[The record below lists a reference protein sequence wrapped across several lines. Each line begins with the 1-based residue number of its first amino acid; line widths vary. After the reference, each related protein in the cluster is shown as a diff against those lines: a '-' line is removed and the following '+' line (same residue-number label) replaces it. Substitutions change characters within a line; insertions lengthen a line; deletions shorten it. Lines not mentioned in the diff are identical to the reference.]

1 MQRPLNT
8 EELTADLKLPWIVVG
23 MMLTTLVVY
32 LMVCFTVGAEL
43 QQPMDEIT
51 RVKIR
56 TAFYVLT
63 IVTFPMTRLLRHIQ
77 LRLNQTMPRTLPNY
91 RVEAKKRY
99 LVTVI
104 VSMALIETVGLFG
117 FILFML
123 GDSTNNLFI
132 LVGLSAFGMFFYRPK
147 IEEYRVIVDAL
158 ANKPHE

>member
-1 MQRPLNT
+1 
-8 EELTADLKLPWIVVG
+8 
-23 MMLTTLVVY
+23 
-32 LMVCFTVGAEL
+32 
-43 QQPMDEIT
+43 
-51 RVKIR
+51 
-56 TAFYVLT
+56 
-63 IVTFPMTRLLRHIQ
+63 
-77 LRLNQTMPRTLPNY
+77 LPNY